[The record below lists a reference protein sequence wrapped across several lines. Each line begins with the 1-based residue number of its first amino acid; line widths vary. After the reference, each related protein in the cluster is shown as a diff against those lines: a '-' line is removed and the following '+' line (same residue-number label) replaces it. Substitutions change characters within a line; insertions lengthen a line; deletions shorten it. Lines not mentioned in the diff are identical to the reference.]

1 MIVTVLGWS
10 GAAALLVAYALVSR
24 QRVAGDGFTYQALN
38 VYGAAAVSANS
49 AVHRAWPSVG
59 LNVMWIGI
67 GVVALRRVARRR
79 GGRTTQAPA
88 A

>member
-38 VYGAAAVSANS
+38 VYG
-49 AVHRAWPSVG
+49 
-59 LNVMWIGI
+59 I
-67 GVVALRRVARRR
+67 GVVALRRVALRRAGR
-79 GGRTTQAPA
+79 GTQAPA